1 MFFCI
6 SHFSTLD
13 MTPKFLLS
21 SNYFFE
27 LQTQYPTAS
36 LTVVLGCLMSNL
48 LNLACPKPASP
59 TVIFILEKTNSVSPL
74 DQVKSLR
81 SFFTHF
87 FLSAAQFQSSKS
99 VASVFR
105 VEAGLDHLVDDG
117 IIFQLSWLL
126 SLWCSYLWAEG
137 FSSLHWWTLEQ
148 FCDFTWPMSLLH
160 RPLFQM
166 ETNLPACVLKWKW
179 HKSEPQTFHEAHVL
193 QQEIN
198 LCCSMPPRYQISF
211 VITALYSPFWW
222 SQVTLVISNYDHSNP
237 SLLIFRSELFLL
249 CPLLV
254 YSQHSS

>member
-21 SNYFFE
+21 SNYSFE

-105 VEAGLDHLVDDG
+105 VEAVLDHVVDDG
-117 IIFQLSWLL
+117 IIFQLS
-126 SLWCSYLWAEG
+126 
-137 FSSLHWWTLEQ
+137 
-148 FCDFTWPMSLLH
+148 
-160 RPLFQM
+160 
-166 ETNLPACVLKWKW
+166 
-179 HKSEPQTFHEAHVL
+179 
-193 QQEIN
+193 
-198 LCCSMPPRYQISF
+198 
-211 VITALYSPFWW
+211 
-222 SQVTLVISNYDHSNP
+222 
-237 SLLIFRSELFLL
+237 
-249 CPLLV
+249 
-254 YSQHSS
+254 